1 MVIHSENCSDKE
13 SVGIKEKMLKPQS
26 KVLKDILGEI
36 KPIPSNTEEKSL
48 EQWEE
53 EEDRKIEG
61 F

>member
-1 MVIHSENCSDKE
+1 
-13 SVGIKEKMLKPQS
+13 MLKPQS

-53 EEDRKIEG
+53 EEKRRVLKNKELENH
-61 F
+61 